1 MSQSST
7 TNEKKEVLVEIALL
21 GKFDISYKSQTM
33 MDNSARNQKSL
44 DILRYLIVNFNKEMY
59 PEYISEAIWPDN
71 DYSDI
76 RNVVRTYV
84 FRLKKFLSVDNA
96 QAQDVTKHISISNSK
111 GKYTVNLSKLC
122 TLDIWAFEEAV
133 ENSENVK
140 SPEEKEKYYI
150 EALEI
155 YKGSFLKGEDAQ
167 WVLPFRRYYAKMF
180 SNVMDNLL
188 EIRFARGDNDGIIN
202 ICEACFEKN
211 GYEGKINT
219 YYIQALLQQKR
230 FSSAIDYYNYFA
242 EKSNVE
248 LDKGLSDEL
257 EKIYIKIKSSM
268 NANRVETYEKG
279 LNALDERKFW
289 QMMTNLLDT
298 YMDNKV
304 MDVSIGH
311 AVIVPSEGETLSK
324 VEIFSAYESLT
335 KSLDIVL
342 RKDDVFTVFENVGAV
357 FILKYVTKNYYELII
372 ERIKDMF
379 RNNCDLPVE
388 LKIFINPVIPRS
400 YNYLN

>member
-1 MSQSST
+1 MQQS
-7 TNEKKEVLVEIALL
+7 NILNDRKDALVEISLFN
-21 GKFDISYKSQTM
+21 KFDILYKNQTL
-33 MDNSARNQKSL
+33 MDNSSRNQKSL
-44 DILRYLIVNFNKEMY
+44 DILRYLIVNFEKEMY
-59 PEYISEAIWPDN
+59 PEFISESIWPDN
-71 DYSDI
+71 DYTDI

-111 GKYTVNLSKLC
+111 GKYMINLSKQC
-122 TLDIWAFEEAV
+122 ILDVWAFEEAV
-133 ENSENVK
+133 EKSECAA
-140 SPEEKEKYYI
+140 SDIDREKYYK

-155 YKGSFLKGEDAQ
+155 YKGPFLKDLNDS
-167 WVLPFRRYYAKMF
+167 WILPFRKYYAKLF
-180 SNVMDNLL
+180 SRSMDSLL
-188 EIRFARGDNDGIIN
+188 EILFKREDNEGIIR
-202 ICEACFEKN
+202 ICEDSFLKN

-219 YYIQALLQQKR
+219 YYIQALLQLKK
-230 FSSAIDYYNYFA
+230 FSIAIDYYNYFS
-242 EKSNVE
+242 EKAHFE
-248 LDKGLSDEL
+248 LDKGPSDEL

-268 NANRVETYEKG
+268 NANRTEYKDKG
-279 LNALDERKFW
+279 VNDLDERKFW

-311 AVIVPSEGETLSK
+311 AVIVPREGEKLSK

-342 RKDDVFTVFENVGAV
+342 RKGDVFTVFENIGAV

-379 RNNCDLPVE
+379 ANNCKLPVN
-388 LKIFINPVIPRS
+388 LNILINPVITRS
-400 YNYLN
+400 